1 MLELPS
7 ENQTLAETKLLLG
20 ISVLEQEMAE
30 VRARI
35 AARPTL
41 VPIQTLA
48 PHPVEVT
55 KPILAVVQPD
65 DGAWAASWSEANV
78 NASGD
83 TELAAIDMLKDV
95 IASTF
100 RLFCDQEGKLADDL
114 VKRFA
119 IMREFLRA
127 K

>member
-35 AARPTL
+35 AVRPTL

-55 KPILAVVQPD
+55 NPILAVVQPD
-65 DGAWAASWSEANV
+65 DGAWVASWSEANV

-83 TELAAIDMLKDV
+83 TELDALDMLKEA

-100 RLFCDQEGKLADDL
+100 RLFCDEESNLGDDL
-114 VKRFA
+114 AKRLT
-119 IMREFLRA
+119 IMREFLRV